1 MRKIVFITFL
11 NDYSGSPKMLSII
24 VENFI
29 KKKYQ
34 VEVITNRSNGHL
46 SNIKAAK
53 YSYVHYKYI
62 KSNNI
67 LTSIYFILAQIELF
81 FKVLFKKSANTIFY
95 INTITPI
102 GAVWAC
108 KLSKKKY
115 IYHVHED
122 MNLKKSLYALYRFTY
137 IQCNT
142 KSIFVSNYLAKNVK
156 YCHDYKVIY
165 NCLDDHF
172 IKQANKYIQLD
183 FSKRHTILLI
193 SSLRKYKGIYT
204 FLELAKNLVQYQFE
218 MVLSSSQIE
227 VNEFIRSI
235 DISDNVKIYS
245 ISTNLHPY
253 YRRAKILLSLTNPK
267 YCIESFGLTILEA
280 MSYGIPAIVPNIGG
294 PTELIHSGENGFCID
309 VTNLK
314 MIQEYVILL
323 MGNYQLYSSFANSA
337 LQESKK
343 YSCTNMINQIEEYIY
358 D

>member
-46 SNIKAAK
+46 SNIRAAK

-122 MNLKKSLYALYRFTY
+122 MNLKKSL
-137 IQCNT
+137 
-142 KSIFVSNYLAKNVK
+142 
-156 YCHDYKVIY
+156 
-165 NCLDDHF
+165 
-172 IKQANKYIQLD
+172 
-183 FSKRHTILLI
+183 
-193 SSLRKYKGIYT
+193 
-204 FLELAKNLVQYQFE
+204 
-218 MVLSSSQIE
+218 
-227 VNEFIRSI
+227 
-235 DISDNVKIYS
+235 
-245 ISTNLHPY
+245 
-253 YRRAKILLSLTNPK
+253 
-267 YCIESFGLTILEA
+267 
-280 MSYGIPAIVPNIGG
+280 
-294 PTELIHSGENGFCID
+294 
-309 VTNLK
+309 LK
-314 MIQEYVILL
+314 
-323 MGNYQLYSSFANSA
+323 
-337 LQESKK
+337 
-343 YSCTNMINQIEEYIY
+343 
-358 D
+358 